1 MTDGMKHSSMDLS
14 SVRTPGHIS
23 WLILVLLSG
32 LLLFA
37 NLHRGDLGGY
47 DDAVYAHEARS
58 MILSGDWWNVR
69 FNGYLNFEYP
79 PMFLWMEAAAMKTFG
94 FTDFA
99 AKFPSAALGVATI
112 LVTAVLAFELTGDA
126 WLSLFAGVVLLC
138 TQYFMKYAMHAMT
151 DVPFAFFVTVAACA
165 YLRGL
170 RNPNHFVLCG
180 SAIGFAILTRSVMG
194 LLPVS
199 TILGHL
205 LVVRRQRLLRSH
217 QFLIGASIA
226 AAIPAVWYGSQYA
239 LHGTVFVAKH
249 MEFVGGKIASSTLTP
264 RQRLA
269 GLAEY
274 PRLLFSS
281 YWPWLPLMLLGLI
294 KQARRFLARDE
305 CAAFLLLWVFC
316 FIVPLS
322 LAEVKL
328 LRYLIPLSPAFS
340 ILAALPLNAWLPP
353 RRKPQIAGGVYLLA
367 GGYLIVTT
375 FFFPTAL
382 NRATDM
388 RQLAPAADA
397 QTPENERVAMYTG
410 GNLEFNYQNQFLWY
424 GNRYTDL
431 FTRTDYLRTRLETGE
446 NSVAIMDRPSFGSF
460 RAANADVV
468 GDIVGESEHFVCF
481 RAKLRK

>member
-1 MTDGMKHSSMDLS
+1 MTDGTKLGTTDLPGGG
-14 SVRTPGHIS
+14 TPRLIY
-23 WLILVLLSG
+23 WLMLALLSG

-37 NLHRGDLGGY
+37 NLHRGDLSGY

-79 PMFLWMEAAAMKTFG
+79 PMFLWMEVAAMKTFG

-99 AKFPSAALGVATI
+99 AKFPSAVLGVAPI
-112 LVTAVLAFELTGDA
+112 VLTAVLAFELTGDA
-126 WLSLFAGVVLLC
+126 WLSLFAGVVLLS
-138 TQYFMKYAMHAMT
+138 TQYFMKYATHAMT
-151 DVPFAFFVTVAACA
+151 DVPFTFFVTVAACA

-170 RNPNHFVLCG
+170 RNPNYFVLCG
-180 SAIGFAILTRSVMG
+180 SAIGCAILTRSVMG
-194 LLPVS
+194 LLPLPA
-199 TILGHL
+199 ILAHL
-205 LVVRRQRLLRSH
+205 LVVKRQRLLRSH
-217 QFLIGASIA
+217 QLLIGAILA
-226 AAIPAVWYGSQYA
+226 ATIPAVWYGSQYA
-239 LHGTVFVAKH
+239 LHGAVFMAKH
-249 MEFVGGKIASSTLTP
+249 TEFVRGKIASSTLTP

-281 YWPWLPLMLLGLI
+281 YWPWLPLLLLGLV
-294 KQARRFLARDE
+294 KEARRFLARDA

-316 FIVPLS
+316 VMAPLS
-322 LAEVKL
+322 LAETKL
-328 LRYLIPLSPAFS
+328 LRYLIPLFPVFS
-340 ILAALPLNAWLPP
+340 ILAALPLNVWLPP
-353 RRKPQIAGGVYLLA
+353 RRKPQITGGIYFLA

-388 RQLAPAADA
+388 KQLAPAADA
-397 QTPENERVAMYTG
+397 HTPQNQRVVMYTG
-410 GNLEFNYQNQFLWY
+410 GTLEYNYQNQFLWY

-431 FTRTDYLRTRLETGE
+431 FTRTDYVRARLETGE

-460 RAANADVV
+460 KAANDDIV

>member
-1 MTDGMKHSSMDLS
+1 MTDAMKHGTADLPSARTPRLMYWLMLALLS
-14 SVRTPGHIS
+14 S
-23 WLILVLLSG
+23 

-37 NLHRGDLGGY
+37 NLQRGDLSGY

-79 PMFLWMEAAAMKTFG
+79 PMFLWMEAVSMKTFG

-99 AKFPSAALGVATI
+99 AKFPSAVLGVATI
-112 LVTAVLAFELTGDA
+112 LLTALLAFELTGDA
-126 WLSLFAGVVLLC
+126 WLSLFAGIVLLS
-138 TQYFMKYAMHAMT
+138 TQYFMKYATHAMT
-151 DVPFAFFVTVAACA
+151 DVPFTFFVTVTALA

-170 RNPNHFVLCG
+170 RNPKYFVLCG
-180 SAIGFAILTRSVMG
+180 AAIGSAILTRSVMG
-194 LLPVS
+194 LLPAPA
-199 TILGHL
+199 ILAHL
-205 LVVRRQRLLRSH
+205 LFVKRQHLLRSR
-217 QFLIGASIA
+217 QFLIGAILA

-239 LHGTVFVAKH
+239 THGNVFVAKH
-249 MEFVGGKIASSTLTP
+249 TEFVGGKIASSTLTP
-264 RQRLA
+264 AQRLT

-281 YWPWLPLMLLGLI
+281 YWPWLPLLLLGLI
-294 KQARRFLARDE
+294 KQARRSLSRDE

-316 FIVPLS
+316 IIVPLS
-322 LAEVKL
+322 LAETKL
-328 LRYLIPLSPAFS
+328 LRYLIPLFPVFS
-340 ILAALPLNAWLPP
+340 ILAALPLNAWLPL
-353 RRKPQIAGGVYLLA
+353 RRKPEITSGVYVLA
-367 GGYLIVTT
+367 GGYLFVTT

-388 RQLAPAADA
+388 KQLAAAADA
-397 QTPENERVAMYTG
+397 HTPENQRVVMYTG
-410 GNLEFNYQNQFLWY
+410 GNLEYNYQNQFLWY

-431 FTRTDYLRTRLETGE
+431 FTRTDYVRTRLETGE

-460 RAANADVV
+460 KAANDDVV

-481 RAKLRK
+481 RAKPRK